1 MDRSITLRLALAL
14 ACVLGLFMLMEHWL
28 VLQQLL
34 QPLNQALAFSTEL
47 VLRHMDVAVS
57 RQGSVLAH
65 PDGFSY
71 VISHECSGVRPL
83 AIIAA
88 TLLVV
93 PASWRSRFAGL
104 AIAIIAVEALNV
116 LRLVHLYVTGIV
128 DADAFFVAHRV
139 TWNII
144 AIVAVMTFLAVW
156 LARSQRPARGIRTH
170 ASTRHAVQ

>member
-1 MDRSITLRLALAL
+1 MDRSITLHLALAL
-14 ACVLGLFMLMEHWL
+14 ACVLGLFMLMEHVL

-34 QPLNQALAFSTEL
+34 QPLSRVLAFSTEF

-57 RQGSVLAH
+57 RQGTVLTH

-71 VISHECSGVRPL
+71 IISHECSGIRP
-83 AIIAA
+83 IGVIAA

-93 PASWRSRFAGL
+93 PASWRSRCLGL
-104 AIAIIAVEALNV
+104 AMAVVAVEALNV
-116 LRLVHLYVTGIV
+116 LRLVHLYYTGIA

-144 AIVAVMTFLAVW
+144 AIVAVMAFLAVW